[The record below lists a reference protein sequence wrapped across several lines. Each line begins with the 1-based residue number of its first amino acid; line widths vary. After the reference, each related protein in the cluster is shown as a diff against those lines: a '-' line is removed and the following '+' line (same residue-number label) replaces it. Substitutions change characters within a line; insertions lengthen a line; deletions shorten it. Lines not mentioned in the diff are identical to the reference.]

1 MNDGRYSKAAVHLL
15 VVCTANVARSPL
27 AAALLRA
34 QIGAPDV
41 TVTSAGTHARD
52 GDPAADGARALAVE
66 RGLDLSSHRSQPVT
80 AGAIADADLV
90 LTATEEHRDHCGG
103 LAPGAGPR
111 TFTLQEFAR
120 LLQETPFEQGPVRIA
135 DRLLWLRSQAHYA
148 RPRSVRPRE
157 PEDIADPVRGGEQVW
172 RRLGDTLDD
181 LTQRIRHAV
190 QLSDGSA
197 S

>member
-1 MNDGRYSKAAVHLL
+1 MNDGSYSKAAVHLL

-41 TVTSAGTHARD
+41 TVTSAGT
-52 GDPAADGARALAVE
+52 
-66 RGLDLSSHRSQPVT
+66 
-80 AGAIADADLV
+80 IADADLV

-148 RPRSVRPRE
+148 RPRE
-157 PEDIADPVRGGEQVW
+157 PEDIPDVVAAGE
-172 RRLGDTLDD
+172 
-181 LTQRIRHAV
+181 APK
-190 QLSDGSA
+190 GSTSA
-197 S
+197 EAGC